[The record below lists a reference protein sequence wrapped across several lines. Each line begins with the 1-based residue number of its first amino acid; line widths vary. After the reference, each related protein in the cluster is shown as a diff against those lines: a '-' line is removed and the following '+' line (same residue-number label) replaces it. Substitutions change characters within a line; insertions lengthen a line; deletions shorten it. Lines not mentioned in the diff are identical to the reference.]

1 LKKIRAF
8 LIISILLF
16 LNYCTYAQTLTYQFI
31 DPCTNKV
38 SFFSVPATGTVIFFL
53 NRSANFTSSD
63 VANGT
68 FANWVNQVYV
78 DYRKITPCSVQSGQI
93 TQNQITSQII
103 SNTVQSVVSSIM
115 GQAQSA
121 AGTPQNG
128 DDPTNNQSNST
139 EVGGTV
145 DNVTTQNDK
154 SNATTSSGERKENS
168 ESKDGSSEKTT
179 SKTEETPSEGST
191 PKPEEVPT
199 EKGSETVTTVTVNT
213 DTQNQGN
220 TVEGTNGGEQ
230 NGNNEQSGGKQSSDS
245 KESESSNKS
254 SVKSNKPTSS
264 NPMIINSDLTTAQNL
279 DKTFTPILNLG
290 MSQSSMT
297 GMSSWGV
304 TTMIWF
310 NLKQF
315 AISGKYTKIHLNK
328 SGKLKWINNFNLTMV
343 YTYGNMLG
351 FIGYSGILNAGKW
364 GVTGFNLSGAATL
377 VTMDKSTFISPSITA
392 FYTKPFLMGK
402 RIIMSPE
409 IYIMSTPIIY
419 STRDKVTTSD
429 RTFSAFMGTGID
441 YKITRRFKL
450 NINYKLNMS
459 TNPKFPVLSFFLI
472 GSKVNL

>member
-1 LKKIRAF
+1 MF
-8 LIISILLF
+8 LIVLILLL
-16 LNYCTYAQTLTYQFI
+16 LNYCTYSQILTYQFI
-31 DPCTNKV
+31 DPCTNEV

-103 SNTVQSVVSSIM
+103 SNTVQSVVGSIM
-115 GQAQSA
+115 SQSQSA
-121 AGTPQNG
+121 ASAPQNG
-128 DDPTNNQSNST
+128 DGPTNNQSKNREAS
-139 EVGGTV
+139 GTV
-145 DNVTTQNDK
+145 ENNTTQSDK
-154 SNATTSSGERKENS
+154 SNTTESSDGKKENG
-168 ESKDGSSEKTT
+168 ESK
-179 SKTEETPSEGST
+179 GST
-191 PKPEEVPT
+191 TKPEDVST
-199 EKGSETVTTVTVNT
+199 EKGGETVTTVTVNT
-213 DTQNQGN
+213 DTQNQGSA
-220 TVEGTNGGEQ
+220 VDGGSEQ
-230 NGNNEQSGGKQSSDS
+230 NDGS
-245 KESESSNKS
+245 KESVSKSGSKS
-254 SVKSNKPTSS
+254 SDKSNKPTSS

-315 AISGKYTKIHLNK
+315 AISGKYTKINFNK

-392 FYTKPFLMGK
+392 FYTKPFSIGK
-402 RIIMSPE
+402 RVIMSPE
-409 IYIMSTPIIY
+409 VYIMSTPIIY

-429 RTFSAFMGTGID
+429 RTFSAFMGTGVD